1 MTSWPGMGKKVLLFI
16 LLGFLCL
23 PVLGQ
28 SFLTYP
34 THWDNY
40 LVNNYLPEDGLI
52 VEQIQYVI
60 EDDAGFI
67 WIVTAGGVIRYDGLT
82 FKPYRKGLDR
92 GYFYELH
99 ADAEGNLWA
108 PASAEGIYK
117 IVSDSLVKYKDE
129 LDMTGGIAKTV
140 LISRDN
146 LMYVGIYGDGL
157 FVFDGEKTIQK
168 YTPED
173 GLVGPNIWRIVEDKQ
188 GRIWIGTDEGLSIF
202 DNGKFTNF
210 TTENGLPY
218 NAIRGLT
225 EMYNGDIW
233 VGTDKEGVVV
243 FREDKPH
250 TYYHKK
256 DGLTGLFPQF
266 FAQNPADSS
275 IWIAD
280 HGTGIHRFKD
290 GVFENINTE
299 TGLVND
305 FALFVG
311 FSKSG
316 SAYVGTERG
325 MSVFKPRKIDI
336 IDKRIPG
343 IAIDSYISV
352 IEDSEQ
358 TLWLGSDGAG
368 WNYFSNGT
376 WNTIEN
382 PPSKTNGY
390 ANGGAIGADGTPW
403 FATQGSG
410 IFNVKKDRTIGSVLT
425 TEQGLSSNMVQGIE
439 FDDAEQ
445 LYVCSVSGVNVFNT
459 NLELSA
465 TYNSENQMEHEY
477 CSTSFS
483 DSNNAIW
490 FGTYG
495 GGLYRFYEN
504 EVTHFD
510 TSSGLSHP
518 IVYTILEHS
527 SGKLLVGTS
536 RGGLNVFNGEGFDFF
551 GQEKGFPDFA
561 AYGMTEDL
569 DGNLW
574 ISSNDGIY
582 KITKADIAKLVAG
595 NDQKIAYTMFSTEDG
610 LATNAMEAGT
620 NALALT
626 LHSGEMLFPTSGG
639 VAVVNPEK
647 AIINTQSF
655 YPYIDEL
662 YVNEKQV
669 DLNSNLTFAPDKNKV
684 ELIYS
689 ALNHESPRKTSFR
702 IKLSN
707 VDDDWVYV
715 GNRTTAYYDF
725 LPDGNYTFTVSA
737 KGPDGQWSDKTATL
751 DFTVLPPFYKTWWFI
766 GLCMLGFIGVGAGG
780 VYWRSNQKLKAL
792 NRELETQQKIQEER
806 ERISRELHDNVGSQ
820 ISNLITG
827 IEISN
832 LHVKNNQ
839 QDKALS
845 LLGNLDND
853 ARGAMT
859 DLRETIW
866 LLDKEKVEFGIF
878 LDHLNGYLKRQ
889 QRYLKELKVE
899 VSSSVNPQLI
909 LSPDRSLNLTR
920 IVQEALN
927 NTNKYAKASVFRITC
942 SETNGKVRIVLKD
955 DGIGMD
961 AEAQTGSGN
970 GLVNMHERVKMM
982 DASIFIES
990 KKGVGTTI
998 TLEFA

>member
-1 MTSWPGMGKKVLLFI
+1 MGKYFI
-16 LLGFLCL
+16 LLLLIGLVYL
-23 PVLGQ
+23 PVSGQ
-28 SFLTYP
+28 SFLNYP
-34 THWDNY
+34 SHWDQY
-40 LVNNYLPEDGLI
+40 LINNFLPEDGLI
-52 VEQIQYVI
+52 VDQIQYVY
-60 EDDAGFI
+60 EDETGFI
-67 WIVTAGGVIRYDGLT
+67 WIVTAGGIIRYDGLT

-99 ADAEGNLWA
+99 ADKNGDLWA
-108 PASAEGIYK
+108 PASVEGLYK
-117 IVSDSLVKYKDE
+117 IEGDSLIKYKDE
-129 LDMTGGIAKTV
+129 LDITGGLAKTILFTKNDV
-140 LISRDN
+140 
-146 LMYVGIYGDGL
+146 MYVGVYGDGL

-173 GLVGPNIWRIVEDKQ
+173 GLVGPNIWRVIEDKQ

-243 FREDKPH
+243 FRDDKPH
-250 TYYHKK
+250 TYYHIK

-305 FALFVG
+305 YALFVG
-311 FSKSG
+311 FSASG

-336 IDKRIPG
+336 IDKRFPG

-358 TLWLGSDGAG
+358 TIWLGSDGAG

-382 PPSKTNGY
+382 PPVKTNGY
-390 ANGGAIGADGTPW
+390 ANGAAIGADGTPW
-403 FATQGSG
+403 FTTQGSG
-410 IFNVKKDRTIGSVLT
+410 IFNVKKDRTVGSVLT

-439 FDDAEQ
+439 FDAADQ
-445 LYVCSVSGVNVFNT
+445 LYVCTVSGVNVFNG
-459 NLELSA
+459 NLELLA
-465 TYNSENQMEHEY
+465 TYNSENRMVHEY

-490 FGTYG
+490 IGTYG
-495 GGLYRFYEN
+495 GGLYRFFEN

-582 KITKADIAKLVAG
+582 KITKADVAKLEAG
-595 NDQKIAYTMFSTEDG
+595 NDQKIAHTMFSTEDG
-610 LATNAMEAGT
+610 LVTNAMEAGT

-639 VAVVNPEK
+639 VAVVNPDK
-647 AIINTQSF
+647 AIINTNSF

-689 ALNHESPRKTSFR
+689 ALNHDSPRKTAFR
-702 IKLSN
+702 IKLSE
-707 VDDDWVYV
+707 VDYDWVYV

-725 LPDGNYTFTVSA
+725 LPDGDYTFTVSA
-737 KGPDGQWSDKTATL
+737 IGPDGQWSEKTASL
-751 DFTVLPPFYKTWWFI
+751 SFTVLPPFYKTWWFI
-766 GLCMLGFIGVGAGG
+766 GLSLLGFIGIGAGG
-780 VYWRSNQKLKAL
+780 VYWRSNLKLQAL
-792 NRELETQQKIQEER
+792 NRELETQHKIQKER

-820 ISNLITG
+820 ITNLITG

-832 LHVKNNQ
+832 LHVKSNQ

-845 LLGNLDND
+845 LLDNLDSD
-853 ARGAMT
+853 ARAAMT

-866 LLDKEKVEFGIF
+866 LLDKERVEFGIF
-878 LDHLNGYLKRQ
+878 LDHLNGYLNRQ
-889 QRYLKELKVE
+889 KRYLKEMKVE
-899 VSSSVNPQLI
+899 VNSTVDPEYVLT
-909 LSPDRSLNLTR
+909 PDQSLNLTR
-920 IVQEALN
+920 IIQEALN
-927 NTNKYAKASVFRITC
+927 NANKYANASRFEIKCAQKSTKISIVI
-942 SETNGKVRIVLKD
+942 SDNGV
-955 DGIGMD
+955 GMD
-961 AEAQTGSGN
+961 TDAGSGSGN
-970 GLVNMHERVKMM
+970 GLVNMRERAELMN
-982 DASIFIES
+982 ASYLIDS
-990 KKGVGTTI
+990 KKGNGTNI
-998 TLEFA
+998 YLEFS